1 MSPEISSTVLTRV
14 PDRRDAAV
22 SSRVGALG
30 KGGAWVRRYAAT
42 LAVLDLLAL
51 VASGLVAE
59 AVRFGSLGN
68 LSTTPARLSY
78 LALSVVMAPVWG
90 AVLALG
96 GAYELRQL
104 GSGSEEYRRV
114 LAAGVR
120 FLAVVAVVAFV
131 FKYDVARGFVAFAIP
146 VATAVTLL
154 QRFLARHWL
163 HRQRGRGRFVH
174 RALVV
179 GSAQSCERLA
189 TQIRALPYAGLSIV
203 GACVPAGEPEPVL
216 PDGNRLPVLGGPGD
230 ILGSIVASSAEVV
243 LVADNATMDQ
253 GELRLLAWR
262 LEGTGISLQVT
273 PEVTD
278 VAGPRLSVRPVAGL
292 PLVHVDEPEVSGVRR
307 LLKEGMDRTLAAIA
321 LLATLPLLAV
331 LALAVRLTSRGP
343 ALFKQVRV
351 GQRGRHFTMY
361 KLRTMTMGAE
371 AQQGAL
377 AHLNEGAGLLFKIRD
392 DPRVT
397 TLGRHLRRWSL
408 DELPQLW
415 NIVRGDMSIVG
426 PRPPLPSEV
435 DNYCDRLRRRLLVK
449 PGLTGLW
456 QVSGRSQLPWE
467 EAVRLDLYYVEN
479 WSPSLDATILLRTL
493 LAILRGSGAY

>member
-1 MSPEISSTVLTRV
+1 MLTRA
-14 PDRRDAAV
+14 PDRTGAAV
-22 SSRVGALG
+22 SSRIGALG
-30 KGGAWVRRYAAT
+30 KGGAWVRRYAAI

-51 VASGLVAE
+51 VFSGLVAE

-68 LSTTPARLSY
+68 SSTNPARLSY
-78 LALSVVMAPVWG
+78 VALSVIMAPVWG
-90 AVLALG
+90 AVMALG

-104 GSGSEEYRRV
+104 GIGSEEYRRV

-120 FLAVVAVVAFV
+120 FLAVDAVVAFV

-154 QRFLARHWL
+154 LRFLARHWL
-163 HRQRGRGRFVH
+163 HRERGRGRFVH

-179 GSAQSCERLA
+179 GSAQSCERLEA
-189 TQIRALPYAGLSIV
+189 QIRALPYAELSVV
-203 GACVPAGEPEPVL
+203 GACVPTGESEPTL
-216 PDGNRLPVLGGPGD
+216 SDGHRLPVLGGPGD
-230 ILGSIVASSAEVV
+230 ILDAIVASSAEAV
-243 LVADNATMDQ
+243 LVADNGTMGQD
-253 GELRLLAWR
+253 ELRLLAWR

-292 PLVHVDEPEVSGVRR
+292 PLVHVDEPELSGVRR
-307 LLKEGMDRTLAAIA
+307 LLKEGIDRTLAAA
-321 LLATLPLLAV
+321 VLLLMLPVLAV
-331 LALAVRLTSRGP
+331 LALAIRLTSEGP
-343 ALFKQVRV
+343 AFFRQVRV

-361 KLRTMTMGAE
+361 KLRTMTADAE
-371 AQQGAL
+371 AQRGAIT
-377 AHLNEGAGLLFKIRD
+377 HLNEGAGLLFKIRE

-397 TLGRHLRRWSL
+397 RLGRHLRRWSL

>member
-1 MSPEISSTVLTRV
+1 
-14 PDRRDAAV
+14 
-22 SSRVGALG
+22 
-30 KGGAWVRRYAAT
+30 
-42 LAVLDLLAL
+42 
-51 VASGLVAE
+51 
-59 AVRFGSLGN
+59 
-68 LSTTPARLSY
+68 
-78 LALSVVMAPVWG
+78 
-90 AVLALG
+90 
-96 GAYELRQL
+96 
-104 GSGSEEYRRV
+104 
-114 LAAGVR
+114 
-120 FLAVVAVVAFV
+120 
-131 FKYDVARGFVAFAIP
+131 
-146 VATAVTLL
+146 TLL

-163 HRQRGRGRFVH
+163 HRQRARGRFVH

-189 TQIRALPYAGLSIV
+189 AQIRALPYAELSIV
-203 GACVPAGEPEPVL
+203 GACVPAGEPEPIL
-216 PDGNRLPVLGGPGD
+216 PDGRRLPVLGGPGD
-230 ILGSIVASSAEVV
+230 ILGSIVASNAEAV

-253 GELRLLAWR
+253 EELRLLAWR

-292 PLVHVDEPEVSGVRR
+292 PLVHVDEPELSGVRR
-307 LLKEGMDRTLAAIA
+307 LLKEGMDRTLAALV
-321 LLATLPLLAV
+321 LLVTLPVLAV
-331 LALAVRLTSRGP
+331 LALAVRLTSTGP

-361 KLRTMTMGAE
+361 KLRTMTADAE
-371 AQQGAL
+371 AQRGAL
-377 AHLNEGAGLLFKIRD
+377 AHLNEGDGLLFKIRD

-397 TLGRHLRRWSL
+397 RLGRHLRRWSL